1 MTSSEPNRSALPD
14 VSSQDPPSRT
24 RVRFGLIIIVLGF
37 FILIIGA
44 KPAWFGWDNSPTV
57 GFVQVSI
64 LLVGLGIVCLG
75 GYLGLLAL
83 WKGRERSIAA
93 DIGMRLVAT
102 GYVVS
107 VFAGMADLFGMG
119 TQVGPDGAFFGPLQ
133 SRGII
138 VGQVII
144 AIGFLLLIPFREK
157 TSNEEK
163 LP

>member
-1 MTSSEPNRSALPD
+1 MPD
-14 VSSQDPPSRT
+14 VSAQEPPSRT
-24 RVRFGLIIIVLGF
+24 RVRFGLIVILLGF
-37 FILIIGA
+37 FIFVIGA

-64 LLVGLGIVCLG
+64 LLVGLGIICLG

-83 WKGRERSIAA
+83 WKGKERTIAA

-119 TQVGPDGAFFGPLQ
+119 TQVMPEGPFFGPLQ
-133 SRGII
+133 SRGIVI
-138 VGQVII
+138 GQVVI
-144 AIGFLLLIPFREK
+144 AIGFLLMLPFRTKQIEK
-157 TSNEEK
+157 
-163 LP
+163 

>member
-1 MTSSEPNRSALPD
+1 MTESTPHIPLPD
-14 VSSQDPPSRT
+14 AQETPSRS
-24 RVRFGLIIIVLGF
+24 RVRLGLILTLTGF
-37 FILIIGA
+37 FIFIIGT

-64 LLVGLGIVCLG
+64 LLVGLGIICLG

-83 WKGRERSIAA
+83 WKGKERTIAA

-119 TQVGPDGAFFGPLQ
+119 TQVMPEGPFFGPLQ
-133 SRGII
+133 SRGIVI
-138 VGQVII
+138 GQVFI
-144 AIGFLLLIPFREK
+144 AIGFLLMLPFRMNPIEK
-157 TSNEEK
+157 
-163 LP
+163 

>member
-1 MTSSEPNRSALPD
+1 MTSEPSPSKFPD
-14 VSSQDPPSRT
+14 ITSQDPPSRT
-24 RVRFGLIIIVLGF
+24 RVRFGLIVILLGF
-37 FILIIGA
+37 FILIVGA

-57 GFVQVSI
+57 GFIQVAI
-64 LLVGLGIVCLG
+64 LLVGLGILCLG
-75 GYLGLLAL
+75 GYIGLLAL
-83 WKGRERSIAA
+83 WKGRERTIAA

-133 SRGII
+133 SRGIVI
-138 VGQVII
+138 GQIFI
-144 AIGFLLLIPFREK
+144 AVGFLLMIPFREK
-157 TSNEEK
+157 SGEEEK

>member
-1 MTSSEPNRSALPD
+1 MASSESKRSALPD

-37 FILIIGA
+37 FILIVGA
-44 KPAWFGWDNSPTV
+44 RPAWFGWDNSPTV

-64 LLVGLGIVCLG
+64 LLVGLGILCLG
-75 GYLGLLAL
+75 GYVGLLAL
-83 WKGRERSIAA
+83 WKGRERTIAA

-119 TQVGPDGAFFGPLQ
+119 TQVGPEGAFFGPLQ

-138 VGQVII
+138 IGQVFI
-144 AIGFLLLIPFREK
+144 AVGFLLMIPFREK
-157 TSNEEK
+157 QNET
-163 LP
+163 